1 MLKLSEAYAFGDI
14 SRQALQA
21 VFNQIFPGKS
31 RVLFP
36 HWASNAVGI
45 SKQET
50 NWYFYNDPLL
60 VNEDKFAFIEIA
72 SVPSMDLGL
81 LYKGLPQQEWSSQ
94 ELHLYYLRNG

>member
-36 HWASNAVGI
+36 HSASNAVGI

-60 VNEDKFAFIEIA
+60 VNEDKFAFIEMLVFHLWIW
-72 SVPSMDLGL
+72 D
-81 LYKGLPQQEWSSQ
+81 SSIKDY
-94 ELHLYYLRNG
+94 HNRNGAPKSYISIT